1 MRPSYDHLTDEE
13 LLKECD
19 AHYANPLITELAKR
33 LEEKI
38 DELYSHTGK

>member
-1 MRPSYDHLTDEE
+1 MRESYTHLTDEE

-19 AHYANPLITELAKR
+19 SHYANPLITELAKR

-38 DELYSHTGK
+38 DELASYTSY